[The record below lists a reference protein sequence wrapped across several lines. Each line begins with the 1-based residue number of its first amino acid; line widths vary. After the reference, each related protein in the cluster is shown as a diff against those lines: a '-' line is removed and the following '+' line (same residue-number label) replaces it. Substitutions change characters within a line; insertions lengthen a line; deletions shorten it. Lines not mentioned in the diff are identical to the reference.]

1 MEQITVEKV
10 QQVINMKGIAYP
22 YPRKGMISINGGR
35 MVQATKPAIK
45 LAQAYTKQQL
55 TELRG

>member
-1 MEQITVEKV
+1 METITVEQV

-35 MVQATKPAIK
+35 MVKATKPAIK

-55 TELRG
+55 IELRG

>member
-1 MEQITVEKV
+1 MEQITVEQV

-35 MVQATKPAIK
+35 MVKATKPAIK
-45 LAQAYTKQQL
+45 LAQAYTKQ
-55 TELRG
+55 LRG